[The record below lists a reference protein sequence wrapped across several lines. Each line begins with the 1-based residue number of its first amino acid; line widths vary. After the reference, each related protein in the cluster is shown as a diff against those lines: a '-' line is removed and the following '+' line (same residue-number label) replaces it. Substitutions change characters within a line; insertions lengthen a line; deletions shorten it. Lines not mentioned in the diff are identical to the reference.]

1 MDMQAV
7 KDEVLL
13 KLTGDVVSMELSDA
27 TLTKIINSA
36 LREIQRY
43 IETFKMI
50 TVPYKPCID
59 LKEYKVSSVIGV
71 RRSEGYMSS
80 GADGYNNATMD
91 PLYAS
96 QWMLLSGVGNIGHIS
111 DYASNLA
118 AWYSMLQIRNTIST
132 DLSHYYNKTENKVYI
147 NVSAGIPDSVT
158 ILYIPRIDD
167 VSQIE
172 SDFWIDILVR
182 MSVALAKVT
191 VGRVRTKFKQSNALW
206 TLDGDQILEEG
217 NTELT
222 ALRQALK
229 DSTQLVY
236 GVD

>member
-1 MDMQAV
+1 MDMQMI
-7 KDEVLL
+7 KDEILL
-13 KLTGDVVSMELSDA
+13 KLTGDVVSFELSDT

-43 IETFKMI
+43 IDTFKMV
-50 TVPYKPCID
+50 TVPYSSCID
-59 LKEYKVSSVIGV
+59 VSDYKVSSVIGV
-71 RRSEGYMSS
+71 RRSEGYMTNTS
-80 GADGYNNATMD
+80 ADANVSMD

-96 QWMLLSGVGNIGHIS
+96 QWMLLSGIGNVGYIN

-118 AWYSMLQIRNTIST
+118 SWNTMLQIQNTMST
-132 DLSHYYNKTENKVYI
+132 DLAFYFNKLENKVYI
-147 NVSAGIPDSVT
+147 NVSSSKPKNVT
-158 ILYIPRIDD
+158 LLYIPRLDD
-167 VSQIE
+167 VSE
-172 SDFWIDILVR
+172 VTSDYWQDILVR

-222 ALRQALK
+222 ALRQELK
-229 DSTQLVY
+229 DSTQLCY

>member
-43 IETFKMI
+43 IDTFKMV
-50 TVPYKPCID
+50 TLPYSSCID
-59 LKEYKVSSVIGV
+59 LSDYKVSSVTGV
-71 RRSEGYMSS
+71 RRSEGYMANTQGSESS
-80 GADGYNNATMD
+80 ATMD

-96 QWMLLSGVGNIGHIS
+96 QWMLLSGIGNVGYIK

-118 AWYSMLQIRNTIST
+118 SWNTLLQIRNTLST
-132 DLSHYYNKTENKVYI
+132 DLAFYYNKSENKLYVNI
-147 NVSAGIPDSVT
+147 SSSMPQSIT
-158 ILYIPRIDD
+158 IIYIPRIDD
-167 VSQIE
+167 VSEIT
-172 SDFWIDILVR
+172 SDYWQDMLVKL
-182 MSVALAKVT
+182 SVAITKVT
-191 VGRVRTKFKQSNALW
+191 VGRVRTKFTQSNALW
-206 TLDGDQILEEG
+206 TLDGDKILEEG

-222 ALRQALK
+222 ALRQEMK
-229 DSTQLVY
+229 DSTQLCY

>member
-27 TLTKIINSA
+27 SLTKIINSA
-36 LREIQRY
+36 LREVQRY
-43 IETFKMI
+43 IDTFKMI
-50 TVPYKPCID
+50 TVPYSSCID
-59 LKEYKVSSVIGV
+59 LKDYKVSSVIGV
-71 RRSEGYMSS
+71 RRSEGYMST

-96 QWMLLSGVGNIGHIS
+96 QWMLLSGIGSIGHIS

-118 AWYSMLQIRNTIST
+118 AWNSMLQMRNTIST
-132 DLSHYYNKTENKVYI
+132 DLSHYYDKTDNKVYI
-147 NVSAGIPDSVT
+147 NVSAGLPEKVT

-167 VSQIE
+167 VSEIT

-182 MSVALAKVT
+182 MSVALAKIT

-217 NTELT
+217 NNELT
-222 ALRQALK
+222 ALRQELK

>member
-1 MDMQAV
+1 MV

-13 KLTGDVVSMELSDA
+13 KLTGDVVSMELSDT
-27 TLTKIINSA
+27 TLTKVINSA

-43 IETFKMI
+43 IDTFKMI
-50 TVPYKPCID
+50 TVPYSSCID
-59 LKEYKVSSVIGV
+59 VSEYKVSAVIGV
-71 RRSEGYMSS
+71 RRAEGYMS
-80 GADGYNNATMD
+80 NNSVNSNASMD

-96 QWMLLSGVGNIGHIS
+96 QWMLLSGIGNIGYIN

-118 AWYSMLQIRNTIST
+118 SWNSLLQIRNTMST
-132 DLSHYYNKTENKVYI
+132 DLAFYFNKSENKVYI
-147 NVSAGIPDSVT
+147 NISSSQPKEVT
-158 ILYIPRIDD
+158 LIYIPRIDD
-167 VSQIE
+167 VSEIT
-172 SDFWIDILVR
+172 SDYWQDVLVR
-182 MSVALAKVT
+182 MSVAIAKVT

-222 ALRQALK
+222 NLRQELK
-229 DSTQLVY
+229 DSTQLCY

>member
-43 IETFKMI
+43 IDTIKMI
-50 TVPYKPCID
+50 TVPYKSCID
-59 LKEYKVSSVIGV
+59 VKDYKISSIVGV
-71 RRSEGYMSS
+71 RRSEGYVSSDNNGMS
-80 GADGYNNATMD
+80 D

-96 QWMLLSGVGNIGHIS
+96 QWMLMSGFGNVGYINK
-111 DYASNLA
+111 YASNLA
-118 AWYSMLQIRNTIST
+118 AWNSMLQIRNTIST
-132 DLSHYYNKTENKVYI
+132 DLSFHFDKLDNKLYI
-147 NVSAGIPDSVT
+147 NVSSSTPSEIT
-158 ILYIPRIDD
+158 ILFIPRFDD
-167 VSQIE
+167 VSEIT
-172 SDFWIDILVR
+172 SDFWQDMLIR
-182 MSVALAKVT
+182 MSVAITKVT

-206 TLDGDQILEEG
+206 SLDGDQILEEG
-217 NTELT
+217 NTEL
-222 ALRQALK
+222 ANLRQELK
-229 DSTQLVY
+229 DSTQLCY

>member
-43 IETFKMI
+43 IDTIKLV
-50 TVPYKPCID
+50 TVPYKSCID
-59 LKEYKVSSVIGV
+59 VKEYGVSSVVGV
-71 RRSEGYMSS
+71 RRAEGYVNSDNDGMS
-80 GADGYNNATMD
+80 D

-96 QWMLLSGVGNIGHIS
+96 QWMLMSGFGNIGYVQN
-111 DYASNLA
+111 YASNLA
-118 AWYSMLQIRNTIST
+118 AWNSMLQIRNTIST
-132 DLSHYYNKTENKVYI
+132 DLSFYFSKPDNKLYI
-147 NVSAGIPDSVT
+147 NVSGSIPDKVT
-158 ILYIPRIDD
+158 LLYVPRFND
-167 VSQIE
+167 VSEIT
-172 SDFWIDILVR
+172 SDYWQDVLVR
-182 MSVALAKVT
+182 MSVAIAKVT

-217 NTELT
+217 STELT
-222 ALRQALK
+222 NLRQELK
-229 DSTQLVY
+229 DSTQLCY

>member
-1 MDMQAV
+1 MNMQAI

-27 TLTKIINSA
+27 TLTKIINSS

-43 IETFKMI
+43 IDTFKLV
-50 TVPYKPCID
+50 TLDYSNCVDVTD
-59 LKEYKVSSVIGV
+59 LNVSAVVGV
-71 RRSEGYMSS
+71 RRAEGYMTSNS
-80 GADGYNNATMD
+80 TAPGATID

-96 QWMLLSGVGNIGHIS
+96 QWMLLSGIGNVGYIK

-118 AWYSMLQIRNTIST
+118 AWNSLLQIRNTIST
-132 DLSHYYNKTENKVYI
+132 DLAFYFDKSDNKVYI
-147 NVSAGIPDSVT
+147 NVSGGLPDKITLIYV
-158 ILYIPRIDD
+158 PRIND
-167 VSQIE
+167 VSEIT
-172 SDFWIDILVR
+172 SDYWQDVLVR

-191 VGRVRTKFKQSNALW
+191 VGRVRTKFKQSNALY

-217 NTELT
+217 NTEL
-222 ALRQALK
+222 ANLRQELK
-229 DSTQLVY
+229 DSTQLCY

>member
-43 IETFKMI
+43 IDTFKMI
-50 TVPYKPCID
+50 TIPYSSCID
-59 LKEYKVSSVIGV
+59 LSEYKVSSVTGV
-71 RRSEGYMSS
+71 RRSEGYMVDTQQAGSS
-80 GADGYNNATMD
+80 ATMD

-96 QWMLLSGVGNIGHIS
+96 QWMLLSGIGNIGYIK

-118 AWYSMLQIRNTIST
+118 SWNTLLQIRNTMST
-132 DLSHYYNKTENKVYI
+132 DLAFYYNKSDNKLYI
-147 NVSAGIPDSVT
+147 NISSSMPESITVI
-158 ILYIPRIDD
+158 YIPRIDD
-167 VSQIE
+167 VSEIT
-172 SDFWIDILVR
+172 SDYWQDMLVKL
-182 MSVALAKVT
+182 SVAITKVT
-191 VGRVRTKFKQSNALW
+191 VGRVRTKFTQSNALW
-206 TLDGDQILEEG
+206 TLDGDKILEEG
-217 NTELT
+217 NSELA
-222 ALRQALK
+222 ALRQEMK
-229 DSTQLVY
+229 DSTQLCY

>member
-27 TLTKIINSA
+27 TLTKIINSS

-43 IETFKMI
+43 IDTFKMI
-50 TVPYKPCID
+50 TVPYKACID
-59 LKEYKVSSVIGV
+59 LNDYKVSSVIGV

-80 GADGYNNATMD
+80 GENGYSNAQADPM
-91 PLYAS
+91 YAS

-118 AWYSMLQIRNTIST
+118 SWNTMLQIRNTIST
-132 DLSHYYNKTENKVYI
+132 DLSYYYDKSENRVYI
-147 NVSAGIPDSVT
+147 NVSAGLPEKVT

-167 VSQIE
+167 VSEIT
-172 SDFWIDILVR
+172 SDFWNDILVR

-217 NTELT
+217 NTELA
-222 ALRQALK
+222 ALRQELK